1 MDGSY
6 QEMRYFWLFL
16 YILFLKHLPAT
27 DNGYPVSMI
36 IKKMRSSVG
45 KHLFDR
51 CGTNINIEKGAD
63 FGSGKGISIGDN
75 SGLGIN
81 CKVRGPLEIGANVMM
96 GPDVVIMTN
105 SHNFDRTDIP
115 MNLQGSAPPK
125 KVTIGNDVW
134 IGTKVIILPGV
145 TIGNGAILGAGA
157 VVTKDVPDMAI
168 VGGVPAKL
176 IRSRK

>member
-1 MDGSY
+1 MSKIWFLL
-6 QEMRYFWLFL
+6 YF
-16 YILFLKHLPAT
+16 IFLKHLPST
-27 DNGYPVSMI
+27 DNGYPVSII

-63 FGSGKGISIGDN
+63 FGSGK
-75 SGLGIN
+75 
-81 CKVRGPLEIGANVMM
+81 CKVRGPLEIGDNVMM

-105 SHNFDRTDIP
+105 SHNFERIDIP

-134 IGTKVIILPGV
+134 IGTRVIILPGV
-145 TIGNGAILGAGA
+145 TIGKGVIIGAGA

-168 VGGVPAKL
+168 VGGCPAKI
-176 IRSRK
+176 IRFRNNKVTK

>member
-1 MDGSY
+1 
-6 QEMRYFWLFL
+6 MRYFWLFL

-51 CGTNINIEKGAD
+51 CGRNINIEKGAD
-63 FGSGKGISIGDN
+63 FGSGDGLSIGNN

-81 CKVRGPLEIGANVMM
+81 CKVRGPLEIGDNVMM

-105 SHNFDRTDIP
+105 SHNFERIDIP
-115 MNLQGSAPPK
+115 MNIQGSAVPK
-125 KVTIGNDVW
+125 RVVIGNDVW
-134 IGTKVIILPGV
+134 IGTRVIILPGV
-145 TIGNGAILGAGA
+145 AIGNGAVIGAGA
-157 VVTKDVPDMAI
+157 VVTKDIPDMA
-168 VGGVPAKL
+168 VAAGCPAKV
-176 IRSRK
+176 IKYRIGKDS

>member
-1 MDGSY
+1 MDGFY

-16 YILFLKHLPAT
+16 YILFLKHLPPT

-63 FGSGKGISIGDN
+63 FGSGKGILIGNN

-81 CKVRGPLEIGANVMM
+81 SKVRGPLEIGANVMM

-105 SHNFDRTDIP
+105 SHNFERIDIP
-115 MNLQGSAPPK
+115 MNIQGSAVPK
-125 KVTIGNDVW
+125 KVVIGNDVW
-134 IGTKVIILPGV
+134 IGTRAIILPGT
-145 TIGNGAILGAGA
+145 TIGNGAIIGAGA
-157 VVTKDVPDMAI
+157 VVTKDVPEYGI